1 MIIDSHAHAFPPMGG
16 PSGFVSSER
25 HAMYTQHGLAHHHQP
40 VRRFSDQTQVREQT
54 LCDGEDVTLDGLTD
68 VGFRGGGF
76 GRLAWTAA
84 GEDCYL
90 QYLPPTLTNLSA
102 PPELMVAQMDYV
114 GVDRAVLQTG
124 HLYGRLNGY
133 LAGAVREFPERF
145 WALAMIDEWRAD
157 SPSQLRTLERAIADL
172 GLHGLWFQ
180 TSALEQH
187 GRAEMVDDPA
197 FRPFWDSVREM
208 GIPVYLNAT
217 AAGPGPEPYL
227 AQLAAFGRW
236 LERYPDIPVM
246 YPHGLSLYR
255 FMRDGEVSIP
265 EEAWRALEAP
275 NLVVEILIPIFQG
288 AIWEYPYVEAQ
299 PIIREY
305 YERLGADKMA
315 WGSDMPNVERHC
327 TYRQSL
333 DYLRLHCDFIPPGDM
348 AKICGG
354 NVARLFQGRSASF

>member
-1 MIIDSHAHAFPPMGG
+1 MGG

-124 HLYGRLNGY
+124 HLYGRLNAY

-187 GRAEMVDDPA
+187 GRAEMVNDPA

-288 AIWEYPYVEAQ
+288 RYGSIPTSRRSRSYGSTTNGWGPTRWHGAPTCRTWSGTARTDSRWTTCGCTATSFRPATWRRYAAVTSRGYSREA
-299 PIIREY
+299 PRLSREK
-305 YERLGADKMA
+305 R
-315 WGSDMPNVERHC
+315 
-327 TYRQSL
+327 
-333 DYLRLHCDFIPPGDM
+333 
-348 AKICGG
+348 
-354 NVARLFQGRSASF
+354 